1 MERRRFRINELDA
14 AQRYAQRLR
23 GRLSG
28 PVRVIRGPRQVV
40 VDVVEDER
48 RTAVPR
54 DPDRR
59 AAP

>member
-1 MERRRFRINELDA
+1 MERRWFRHTELDA

-23 GRLSG
+23 GRLAS

-48 RTAVPR
+48 RTQVPR
-54 DPDRR
+54 SPDRR
-59 AAP
+59 VR